1 MKKVIL
7 LAFDAEQTFIMN
19 ELRYYHQHNDEI
31 KCTLLTMYISEQGRK
46 NIENVDVVMLGQSA
60 GRVQGWLQKLM
71 VLPQLL
77 GDILQAPWY
86 YFQQKSIRYQW
97 NRLAS
102 KRALALKI
110 LPLLKNGE
118 TVLSYWFE
126 EEALCLSYIK
136 KMHPQIH
143 AISRA
148 HAFDL
153 YEEEQR
159 GGRQPFRSFMLK
171 YMDTILPVSSH
182 GVRYLQEKYPQ
193 YSKKFT
199 TGKLGIW
206 QHNIPLNEA
215 PEYPVY
221 VSCGAVSK
229 RKRTLEIL
237 ELIKKIPGATWIHFG
252 SGDLFETLE
261 ARASEVEGIR
271 VELKGHVSIDAVMEY
286 YKNHKITAFIS
297 LSSSEGV
304 PVSMMEA
311 ISCGIPVIATNAG
324 GTADLVTETT
334 GLLTDIDYNV
344 EALLSS
350 VLELSETKFKDS
362 SYRQGVQAYW
372 AANYN
377 AEKNYK
383 NFTDTIIQ

>member
-1 MKKVIL
+1 VKKVVL

-19 ELRYYHQHNDEI
+19 ELKYYHEHSDEV
-31 KCTLLTMYISEQGRK
+31 KCTLLTMHISEMGRK
-46 NIENVDVVMLGQSA
+46 SIENVDVVMLDQGI
-60 GRVQGWLQKLM
+60 GRFQGWVQKLV

-77 GDILQAPWY
+77 RDFLQAPLY
-86 YFQQKSIRYQW
+86 YFKQKSIRYQW

-110 LPLLKNGE
+110 YPLLKGGE
-118 TVLSYWFE
+118 TAMSYWFE
-126 EEALCLSYIK
+126 EEALCLSFIK

-143 AISRA
+143 AVSRA

-159 GGRQPFRSFMLK
+159 GGRQPFRNFLLK
-171 YMDTILPVSSH
+171 HMDTILPVSSH
-182 GVRYLQEKYPQ
+182 GVRYLQEKYPR
-193 YSKKFT
+193 YSTKFT
-199 TGKLGIW
+199 TGKLGIR
-206 QHNIPLNEA
+206 QHAIPLNEA

-237 ELIKKIPGATWIHFG
+237 ELIKKIPGATWVHFG
-252 SGDLFETLE
+252 AGDLFDTLKLRANE
-261 ARASEVEGIR
+261 AEGVQ
-271 VELKGHVSIDAVMEY
+271 VELKGHVSIEALMEY
-286 YKNHKITAFIS
+286 YRNHKITAFIS

-324 GTADLVTETT
+324 GTADLVTEST
-334 GLLTDIDYNV
+334 GLLTAIDYNAETLRNEV
-344 EALLSS
+344 I
-350 VLELSETKFKDS
+350 ELSKTKFKDK
-362 SYRQGVQAYW
+362 SYRQGVQAFW
-372 AANYN
+372 DANYN